1 LVDITMP
8 QLGETVAEGTVLRW
22 RKAVGDAVAREEILF
37 EVSTDKVDTEIPS
50 PVAGYLTEILVEEG
64 VTVVVGTKLAVV
76 SSEVSADSASPTVRA
91 ATTRQAGTAKMPKDE
106 RPLVVLGTS
115 SRSRLA
121 GGKSSRTGSG
131 ANSGLG
137 VPDTTISPVV
147 RRLVAEHNI
156 DLSDLRGSGLD
167 GRITRADVLA
177 YVDSARRKHGSV
189 LPTPPSPA
197 PTNSSA
203 TSVAL
208 SQPVVPVGLPGDNVI
223 RFTSS
228 RRSAAERVVR
238 SKATS
243 AHTLVVT
250 EVDFENIKVVRT
262 NVKDAFKAEHGVTL
276 SYLPFVARA
285 LAEGIRAFPQVN
297 SSVGE
302 NSLIIHA
309 DMHLGIEVD
318 LGEEERVVPVIYNL
332 DAKRMPTIAKE
343 IAELTEKA
351 RAHRLSPAETSGGTF
366 TITNPEPFGTFLTA
380 PIINQPQVA
389 ILSVNEMRR
398 RPVAVSLSD
407 GSEAVAIH
415 SVGLL
420 ALSFDHR
427 AIDGSYASQFLA
439 RMQEVL
445 QNWDWT
451 QEL

>member
-1 LVDITMP
+1 MP
-8 QLGETVAEGTVLRW
+8 QLGETVTEGTVIRW
-22 RKAVGDAVAREEILF
+22 HKAVGEAVARDAILF

-64 VTVVVGTKLAVV
+64 VTVGVGTKLAVV
-76 SSEVSADSASPTVRA
+76 NSEVSADSASPTVRA
-91 ATTRQAGTAKMPKDE
+91 ATTRQTGTAKMLKDE
-106 RPLVVLGTS
+106 RPLVVPGTS
-115 SRSRLA
+115 SRSGLA
-121 GGKSSRTGSG
+121 GEKSSRTSSG
-131 ANSGLG
+131 DNSGLS
-137 VPDTTISPVV
+137 VPGGTISPVV
-147 RRLVAEHNI
+147 RRLITEHNI

-177 YVDSARRKHGSV
+177 HVDSARRKHGSV

-197 PTNSSA
+197 PTSSSV
-203 TSVAL
+203 TSVAV
-208 SQPVVPVGLPGDNVI
+208 SPPAVPAGLPGDNVI
-223 RFTSS
+223 RFTVS
-228 RRSAAERVVR
+228 RRNAAERVVR

-250 EVDFENIKVVRT
+250 EVDFENVKVVLT
-262 NVKDAFKAEHGVTL
+262 NVKDAFKAEHGVSL
-276 SYLPFVARA
+276 GYLPFVARA
-285 LAEGIRAFPQVN
+285 VAEGIRAFPQVN

-302 NSLIIHA
+302 NSLILHA

-318 LGEEERVVPVIYNL
+318 LGEAERIVPVIH
-332 DAKRMPTIAKE
+332 DIGARRMPAIAKE

-366 TITNPEPFGTFLTA
+366 TVTNPEPFGTFLTA

-389 ILSVNEMRR
+389 ILSVNGTRR

-415 SVGLL
+415 SIGLL

-439 RMQEVL
+439 RLREVI
-445 QNWDWT
+445 QTWDWN